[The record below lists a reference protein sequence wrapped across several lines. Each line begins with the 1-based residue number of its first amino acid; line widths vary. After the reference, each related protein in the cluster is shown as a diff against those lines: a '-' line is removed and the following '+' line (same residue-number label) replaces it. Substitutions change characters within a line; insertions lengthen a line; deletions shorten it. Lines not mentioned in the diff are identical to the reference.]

1 MPRKPRRPHDPR
13 AKALRA
19 QRPPADAVSYMP
31 PPGRL
36 SLIIKLVGTD
46 QDRLTRPGERGLYC
60 YTDRLSYRPGD
71 TVRFHT
77 STSASRYS
85 IEIARVGARRE
96 VLWTR
101 SGIAGRAPPDPGRGV
116 RARLRLA
123 RRLRLPDPEGLAV
136 RLLRRDAQGRG
147 PEGRAPRVGPLLRRA
162 GGRPFRPEAPGAHPD
177 DPLHQHLRGVQ
188 HVGRE
193 VPLPERRPL
202 GRVPA
207 LLPAAVAARA
217 PPPDARHHPQHQHR
231 DARIR
236 RAPAGRRLPA
246 PRPAGL
252 PPLDALRRVPHVGV
266 DLRPVAGGERLRGRL
281 LRAGRPRPRPRRGRR
296 IPHAD
301 DGRPR
306 RVLVVAGARRGGR
319 LRGRRRERGVLHR
332 QRRVLAGAPRERRPG
347 HGLLQVLPG
356 VRSGLR
362 HPRGRST

>member
-60 YTDRLSYRPGD
+60 YTDRLSYRPGE

-77 STSASRYS
+77 STSAPRYS

-101 SGIAGRAPPDPGRGV
+101 SGLPGALHPTPGRGV
-116 RARLRLA
+116 RPRLRLA

-136 RLLRRDAQGRG
+136 RLLRGDAQGRG

-162 GGRPFRPEAPGAHPD
+162 GGRPEAHGADPD
-177 DPLHQHLRGVQ
+177 DPLHQHLRGLQ

-207 LLPAAVAARA
+207 LLPAAVAAG
-217 PPPDARHHPQHQHR
+217 PPQPGARHHPQHQHG
-231 DARIR
+231 DAGVR

-252 PPLDALRRVPHVGV
+252 PPLDALRRLPHVGV
-266 DLRPVAGGERLRGRL
+266 DLRSVARGRAAT
-281 LRAGRPRPRPRRGRR
+281 RWTTACRGT
-296 IPHAD
+296 
-301 DGRPR
+301 
-306 RVLVVAGARRGGR
+306 
-319 LRGRRRERGVLHR
+319 
-332 QRRVLAGAPRERRPG
+332 
-347 HGLLQVLPG
+347 
-356 VRSGLR
+356 
-362 HPRGRST
+362 STATPAWSTGTAC